1 MMKRLLLGSQSPRR
15 KEIMSYFS
23 LPFEQVSPDF
33 NEEAVPYD
41 GDPAAY
47 VCELSDGKALSLAT
61 RFPEAIIL
69 TADTIVWKEGKLYG
83 KPKDAA
89 SAFQALSE
97 LVGSW
102 HSVFTG
108 VTVWHNK
115 RVLNQVEETRVLFNH
130 LTPEQIRH
138 YHTKLHWADKA
149 GGYAIQMAGGL
160 IVNRIEGCYYN
171 VMGLPIN
178 SVRHLLLKVGIEL
191 WDYLK

>member
-1 MMKRLLLGSQSPRR
+1 MTRLILGSQSPRR
-15 KEIMSYFS
+15 KEILSYFA
-23 LPFEQVSPDF
+23 LPFEQVSPIFD
-33 NEEAVPYD
+33 EEAMPFN

-47 VCELSDGKALSLAT
+47 VNELSEGKALSLT
-61 RFPEAIIL
+61 SRFPAALIL
-69 TADTIVWKEGKLYG
+69 TADTIVWKDGKIYG
-83 KPKDAA
+83 KPKNTAE
-89 SAFQALSE
+89 AFQSLSE
-97 LVGSW
+97 LTGSW

-108 VTVWHNK
+108 VTLHHQGRAIN
-115 RVLNQVEETRVLFNH
+115 RVEETRVLFNT
-130 LTPEQIRH
+130 LTPDQIRH

-178 SVRHLLLKVGIEL
+178 SVRQLLLQAGIEL